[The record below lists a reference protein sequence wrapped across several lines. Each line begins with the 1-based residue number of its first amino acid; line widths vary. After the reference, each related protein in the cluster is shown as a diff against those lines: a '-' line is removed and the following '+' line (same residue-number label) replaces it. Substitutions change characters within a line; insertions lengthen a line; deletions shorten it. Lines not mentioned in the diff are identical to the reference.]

1 MIINKLEKIYFAEL
15 VLFFFILRWVFIVG
29 LGDWPDDITFGFF
42 QKTDNILFK
51 DFFFGY
57 LNPVNFNILNFFL
70 LISPFNDFFD
80 VNLVIWII
88 WITNIYVTLKIL
100 KNLNIYIDFK
110 TKLLI
115 YFLFIALYS
124 PVNTNF
130 IFFNYFSNL
139 LSSLTLLFTIGYLKN
154 QNISQIIF
162 LSIICSLS
170 ILVKV
175 NVGLAIFTL
184 TLLIIF
190 IFSQKKLFH
199 SIIFLLLTIFFVLA
213 VCFITSDDYFAN
225 ILKIIFV
232 SPSLEKGGFFTIF
245 LRSLPRISFTFENQK
260 YLKELLISV
269 FILYPLIFITFIKL
283 INLKNLK
290 LKSNNNFEI
299 SDLYIYIFSSIFI
312 FLLFFTFFEIKNSDV
327 LFDFFLILFLIN
339 ASFSHH
345 NPYPYSYIIDY
356 LLFSFVFAFNFSSV
370 KVEKNFIIST
380 IVITIINIY
389 YIKTYYLLISLVL
402 FTYYIIKNY
411 KNFAKYL
418 LIILPL
424 ILITFSINS
433 SKSRIGGH
441 IHSDLNEKYKDYK
454 FNIYKLLKSNY
465 EVRYDTLELG
475 DIHYGYKVHENNK
488 ISVIRSSID
497 NICSERQS
505 YLVPR
510 KTEYFNNL
518 TEKCL
523 KIHKKLSK
531 QNDNYIGIFTISEQ
545 GYKKFKKYLGLDH
558 SLIEFSNRL
567 ISVPLRLIF
576 GNFNTEIFVDKN
588 KFNYSNF
595 YKNNYYKNFIVSAIP
610 GFLNIEVNRDSFIFS
625 EFVNDYGIKV
635 GLPDDSNMPH
645 AEAIVPFTDLYMLFS
660 YLGSFIYSLSCIFI
674 ILIILS
680 FSKNSYM
687 RNFNLSFILTIF
699 IMNFETN
706 SLIFFSSAIKFCIA
720 LLVLNIVFLSTK
732 FIISKIKY

>member
-1 MIINKLEKIYFAEL
+1 LIINKLEKIYFAEL

-327 LFDFFLILFLIN
+327 LFDFFLNLN
-339 ASFSHH
+339 
-345 NPYPYSYIIDY
+345 
-356 LLFSFVFAFNFSSV
+356 
-370 KVEKNFIIST
+370 
-380 IVITIINIY
+380 
-389 YIKTYYLLISLVL
+389 LISLTEFNNHL
-402 FTYYIIKNY
+402 FYSLLYI
-411 KNFAKYL
+411 FS
-418 LIILPL
+418 L
-424 ILITFSINS
+424 ILIFSLVIQNKNILISYDFIKNNMFLLILISFAFIN
-433 SKSRIGGH
+433 
-441 IHSDLNEKYKDYK
+441 
-454 FNIYKLLKSNY
+454 LKSLGAGG
-465 EVRYDTLELG
+465 RY
-475 DIHYGYKVHENNK
+475 
-488 ISVIRSSID
+488 SVT
-497 NICSERQS
+497 
-505 YLVPR
+505 Y
-510 KTEYFNNL
+510 
-518 TEKCL
+518 
-523 KIHKKLSK
+523 
-531 QNDNYIGIFTISEQ
+531 
-545 GYKKFKKYLGLDH
+545 
-558 SLIEFSNRL
+558 
-567 ISVPLRLIF
+567 SV
-576 GNFNTEIFVDKN
+576 
-588 KFNYSNF
+588 SF
-595 YKNNYYKNFIVSAIP
+595 Y
-610 GFLNIEVNRDSFIFS
+610 
-625 EFVNDYGIKV
+625 
-635 GLPDDSNMPH
+635 
-645 AEAIVPFTDLYMLFS
+645 
-660 YLGSFIYSLSCIFI
+660 I
-674 ILIILS
+674 ILIFYLSKINIFKKSFFNFIYVFSIFYFLSWNILPNQLSTFTS
-680 FSKNSYM
+680 FYKLPNNEFPNIYVPYGSHSFIQKPHLGENK
-687 RNFNLSFILTIF
+687 FFENLSTIIEKNVEKDKTFLWMGGGFPGFFKVNHYFPTLVPSLPPHLKSDINFFVKNIRDKKPYYIALDTNKKNWDWNNIKRYTGEDLRYENFFIWIDENYLILDQIKVDSYSLTIF
-699 IMNFETN
+699 E
-706 SLIFFSSAIKFCIA
+706 LK
-720 LLVLNIVFLSTK
+720 
-732 FIISKIKY
+732 